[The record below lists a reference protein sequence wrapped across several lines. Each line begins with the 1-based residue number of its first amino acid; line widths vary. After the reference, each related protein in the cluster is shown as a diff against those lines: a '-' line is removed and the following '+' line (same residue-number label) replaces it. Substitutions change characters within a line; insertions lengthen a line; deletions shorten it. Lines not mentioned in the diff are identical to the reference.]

1 MQIIIFFRCI
11 TRLIIGCKS
20 RKLRLVQNKTKCIVL
35 KVKPWLYKQTMIN
48 VNCSCKIFL
57 HKGRQVWKPTSLRAR
72 TEIDASTAWRNLWHE
87 KPNLPPCIA
96 HPTQDPLSARMVLL
110 ELNNSD
116 CEDALLH
123 VLRLVCRL
131 VDHQVST

>member
-1 MQIIIFFRCI
+1 MQISIKKRRSKANFD
-11 TRLIIGCKS
+11 
-20 RKLRLVQNKTKCIVL
+20 
-35 KVKPWLYKQTMIN
+35 
-48 VNCSCKIFL
+48 
-57 HKGRQVWKPTSLRAR
+57 H
-72 TEIDASTAWRNLWHE
+72 LWHE

-96 HPTQDPLSARMVLL
+96 HPTQDPPAHIELSFVTKDTKEKKKVEENLLSARMVLL